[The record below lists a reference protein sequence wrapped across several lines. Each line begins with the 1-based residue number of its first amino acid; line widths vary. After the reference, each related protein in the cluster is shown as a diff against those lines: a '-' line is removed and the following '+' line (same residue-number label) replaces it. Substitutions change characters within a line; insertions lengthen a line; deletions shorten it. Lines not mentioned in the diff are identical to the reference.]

1 MSGMSG
7 GRPVCGGYDA
17 EGGRGGDVGVGVV
30 EVVGGALG
38 RGRRGALGGG
48 RMEPTSVRDGD
59 EGLGTAAG
67 EPLVKDCFDR
77 RGDNWGGDWA
87 GVETLPRLCGCWK
100 VTEGGVRGLLTEL
113 WRSGL

>member
-1 MSGMSG
+1 MLKVAGAGTSAWEWWKLLAA
-7 GRPVCGGYDA
+7 RWV
-17 EGGRGGDVGVGVV
+17 GDVAAPWAGDVWN
-30 EVVGGALG
+30 
-38 RGRRGALGGG
+38 RRVFETAM
-48 RMEPTSVRDGD
+48 RVS
-59 EGLGTAAG
+59 GTAAG

-77 RGDNWGGDWA
+77 RGDNWGGDRA